1 MIRLPEILGR
11 DLLAQITGGT
21 PRIMLRLS
29 RYLDRI
35 TSRPVTI
42 QDAYIWVIEYS
53 NEVYNELC
61 NFVDHKLAIGRDKDS
76 FKRFLKWYMEPSS
89 EENRV
94 PPGPF

>member
-11 DLLAQITGGT
+11 DLLAQMTGGT
-21 PRIMLRLS
+21 PRIMLRLQ

-35 TSRPVTI
+35 TSRTVTI
-42 QDAYIWVIEYS
+42 DDVYSWVIDYS

-61 NFVDHKLAIGRDKDS
+61 KFVNLKLAIGHDKDS